1 MLSVSLPVLGWCI
14 NTAWTLPLYIKGLF
28 WLKRK
33 KCYPQMI
40 IVDWK
45 HNSKYSIFTREILL
59 NPINCSRVLK
69 SAGLKGLTVQRWMI
83 SNLTKRGWLWISPP
97 SEGQTRCSSAWR
109 EEGWHLG
116 LNLGR
121 LHQLRRRWWWQ
132 LWWWWWR
139 KMKWGF
145 SRGDQLLMWKTIFAA
160 MKSQHFMTFLF
171 NVRWYFCS
179 PLWEIPPRCPS
190 SSLLIMQICQPTSDR
205 SQITNTDTGRK

>member
-83 SNLTKRGWLWISPP
+83 SNLTKRGWFGISPP

-116 LNLGR
+116 LMLGR
-121 LHQLRRRWWWQ
+121 LHRLRRRWWWQ
-132 LWWWWWR
+132 LWWWWR

-145 SRGDQLLMWKTIFAA
+145 SRGDQLLMWKTILQRWNLSILWLSCLMYVDIFAHLCE
-160 MKSQHFMTFLF
+160 KSLPG
-171 NVRWYFCS
+171 V
-179 PLWEIPPRCPS
+179 PVLPS
-190 SSLLIMQICQPTSDR
+190 WLCKYV
-205 SQITNTDTGRK
+205 SQRLTGAR